1 MTGPLRPA
9 FHEGQIL
16 AAADLSAAVAHAR
29 GQTAR
34 HAAQLHDWGI
44 AEGLGL
50 VTRPRTDPLTNDR
63 FVEVSVAPGIAVDG
77 TGREVVV
84 AAPVVLRESDFEE
97 VNGADRIGGELYPVF
112 LTAADLT
119 PAADPRPDV
128 CGVTAGRTRVEEG
141 YRIVYGRLGDERT
154 VAEQE
159 PPPIGADPAE
169 PPRRWLLLL
178 GYVRWENGHFT
189 GVETTA
195 RGVAPR
201 GAGVRADTVSSR
213 SGSLALRTG
222 REPQEGKPVLTLS
235 GEDPPSL
242 VFGLYGGAGTVTEL
256 MTVAANGNLSI
267 AGSFSG
273 RMSVGST
280 LVASGTATDGMLLPL
295 PSGVTPEQVA
305 DGRVV
310 VHVRLTPRVPPLATE
325 ETLYCPVAAEVDA
338 DGRVRCRIRLY
349 TPAGPERFADVPGA
363 VDFLVLATV
372 PATAPAARAAGGDGA

>member
-16 AAADLSAAVAHAR
+16 AAADLSATVEHAR
-29 GQTAR
+29 GAAAR
-34 HAAQLHDWGI
+34 HARHLHDWGI
-44 AEGLGL
+44 AEGLEL

-63 FVEVSVAPGIAVDG
+63 YVEVGVAAGIAVDG

-84 AAPVVLRESDFEE
+84 GEPVVLRESDFEE
-97 VNGADRIGGELYPVF
+97 VNGADRPTDEPYPVF
-112 LTAADLT
+112 LTAADRE
-119 PAADPRPDV
+119 PPGDPRPDV
-128 CGVTAGRTRVEEG
+128 CGVTAGRTRVEES
-141 YRIVYGRLGDERT
+141 YQILFGRLGDERL
-154 VAEQE
+154 VAEQQ
-159 PPPIGADPAE
+159 PPAVGAAPEAPPA
-169 PPRRWLLLL
+169 RWLVLL
-178 GYVRWENGHFT
+178 GYVRWTRGHFT
-189 GVETTA
+189 GVETKA

-201 GAGVRADTVSSR
+201 GAGVRADTVAAR

-222 REPQEGKPVLTLS
+222 REPQEGKPVLVLS

-242 VFGLYGGAGTVTEL
+242 VFGLYGGGGAVAPL

-267 AGSFSG
+267 EGSFSG

-280 LVASGTATDGMLLPL
+280 LVASGAATDGMLLPL

-310 VHVRLTPRVPPLATE
+310 VHVRLTPRVPALSSDRV
-325 ETLYCPVAAEVDA
+325 LFSPVEAAVDT
-338 DGRVRCRIRLY
+338 DRRVRCRIRLY
-349 TPAGPERFADVPGA
+349 DPGVVPAVVTERPGA

-372 PATAPAARAAGGDGA
+372 AATPGGDGA